1 MFSLNHPLWLVGF
14 RPFFTLACLSGAA
27 LPILWALVFTGVMP
41 TPASALSPSQWHAHE
56 MFFGFGWAVLGG
68 FLLTS
73 TKNWVHIRGYRGPA
87 LMLLAAAWLI
97 ERGVLWFAGA
107 LPYGVFLA
115 GANLFLATIVAMLLA
130 TLLAHR
136 DKDTYRVDNR
146 FFLIALPLFLV
157 AKNLLLLPDT
167 FANGWSMT
175 LGLFRIAFLV
185 MLERTLAQFMKGVFQ
200 TEILRAPPLD
210 NAIKLLALLLVFESL
225 LPTMLAG
232 ATGLTLAALLLGRFV
247 FWKPQL
253 AMRRIDIGIMY
264 FGYLAITG
272 QLLLDG
278 FGRFANLH
286 WIGTLPI
293 HVFTFGVMGAI
304 IPAMIMRISKG
315 HTGRKVVFDGIDRAV
330 LWLMIIAFAI
340 RVVLPQ
346 LLPEQYTAWIHAAAT
361 CWFVAFATVG
371 VRYIPMLWAPRIDGK
386 EH

>member
-1 MFSLNHPLWLVGF
+1 MKISNHPLWLVGF
-14 RPFFTLACLSGAA
+14 RPFFALACLCGMI
-27 LPILWALVFTGVMP
+27 LPIVWAMIFAGRLP
-41 TPASALSPSQWHAHE
+41 APATPFSSLQWHAHE

-68 FLLTS
+68 FLLTA
-73 TKNWVHIRGYRGPA
+73 TKNWVHQRGYHGNS
-87 LMLLAAAWLI
+87 LIFLVAAWLV
-97 ERGVLWFAGA
+97 ERAAMWFAGS
-107 LPYGVFLA
+107 LPPLLFLLA
-115 GANLFLATIVAMLLA
+115 NNLFIGALVLMLCW
-130 TLLAHR
+130 TLIKYHG
-136 DKDTYRVDNR
+136 DDTFPDNY
-146 FFLIALPLFLV
+146 FFLIVLPLFLV
-157 AKNLLLLPDT
+157 AKNLMLSAEH
-167 FANGWSMT
+167 FEAGWTMAI
-175 LGLFRIAFLV
+175 GLFRVAFLV
-185 MLERTLAQFMKGVFQ
+185 MFERTLTQFMKNVFQ
-200 TEILRAPPLD
+200 VDILRHPLLD
-210 NAIKLLALLLVFESL
+210 RTIKLLAVTLVFVSL
-225 LPTMLAG
+225 MPPLLAS
-232 ATGLTLAALLLGRFV
+232 AVSLALALLLLGRFV

-371 VRYIPMLWAPRIDGK
+371 VRYIPMLWVPRIDGK